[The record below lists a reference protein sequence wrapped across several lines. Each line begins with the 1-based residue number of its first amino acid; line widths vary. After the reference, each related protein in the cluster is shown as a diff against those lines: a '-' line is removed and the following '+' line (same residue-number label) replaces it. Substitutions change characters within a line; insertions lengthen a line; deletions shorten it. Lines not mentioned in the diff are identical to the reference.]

1 MSSYKKKEKMIQGF
15 MVVQF
20 IIGICILIF
29 IGILG
34 YNILSNPEMVGE
46 FFGRIMDGFEG
57 SN

>member
-46 FFGRIMDGFEG
+46 FFGRIMDGFES

>member
-15 MVVQF
+15 MVAQF
-20 IIGICILIF
+20 IIGICIFIF

-34 YNILSNPEMVGE
+34 YNILSNPEIVGE